1 MDISSIADKIAS
13 DIYNPS
19 SRFCA
24 AVVRYNLGR
33 FSSDEEEE
41 MTEKEVKRG
50 LMGCLKFGLTSSLK
64 DIVNKARGLRGNKIP
79 WKSVIRHIWE
89 EIKEKVSIRKVA
101 KDIWQIARKKG
112 WKFAVVAILL
122 EMFEDIVLPGLA
134 IVLGHPEL
142 APMFLALHLE
152 PIVYPIAMCIL
163 Q

>member
-1 MDISSIADKIAS
+1 
-13 DIYNPS
+13 
-19 SRFCA
+19 
-24 AVVRYNLGR
+24 VVKVKGKLWTLVTIRLLGFVR
-33 FSSDEEEE
+33 LLLGIILVVFSDEEEE